1 MVKISIAPVSKPVR
15 LRSLGF
21 GLGVVGLAIAL
32 SSTATWY
39 LARLPQPQVESLN
52 KGLYGSAV
60 MPLAVAPEGWKAV
73 DLAQG
78 ITAYSAPVDTAWA
91 YSTANDI
98 DWENGGLD
106 GTRYPY
112 ISDISWAD
120 LSSHSEAPEK
130 YSWNG
135 VWRGE
140 GYNRVLDQNAQLVAE
155 REDGVDIYLN
165 VSLDTSIT
173 DVRQPNLWIT
183 VQNDQNQTAQ
193 LTNLSAFWVDKETG
207 ETLKR
212 KDFPQL
218 SPVYEVTVIRN
229 GGYAGFETRVL
240 ERSGTVTFAYHVSP
254 EQIKQGLPI
263 RLEGVNRGFGQ
274 RQQEIF
280 DLQAQGWIVKE
291 VPAASL

>member
-1 MVKISIAPVSKPVR
+1 MVKISITPVSKPVR
-15 LRSLGF
+15 LRSLGIGS
-21 GLGVVGLAIAL
+21 GLVGLAIAAL
-32 SSTATWY
+32 Y
-39 LARLPQPQVESLN
+39 LARLPQPQVQSLN
-52 KGLYGSAV
+52 KGLYIPV
-60 MPLAVAPEGWKAV
+60 MPSAIAPEGWKAMKV
-73 DLAQG
+73 AQG
-78 ITAYSAPVDTAWA
+78 VTAYSAPVDTERE

-120 LSSHSEAPEK
+120 LSSQPEAPEK

-135 VWRGE
+135 VWQGE
-140 GYNRVLDQNAQLVAE
+140 GYNRVLDQNDQLVAE
-155 REDGVDIYLN
+155 RESGVDIYLN

-173 DVRQPNLWIT
+173 NVKQPNLWIT
-183 VQNDQNQTAQ
+183 VQNNQNQTAQ

-207 ETLKR
+207 ETLER
-212 KDFPQL
+212 KDFEQL

-274 RQQEIF
+274 RQQQIY